1 MMSEEVVVMSPAKA
15 KLQLA
20 LLNSSAA
27 NLDKRDFIVRFTNAG
42 LPQEIVV
49 RLDELWDKTKLVGG
63 EVINIGR
70 IVLTKIW
77 EFVAANPNM
86 LIGAAVGAAI
96 GALANLIPFIGPM
109 LAPAAMAIGAVL
121 GGIWGFE
128 QDRANRGEVIRK
140 GPIGVAENL
149 VGLAREFLQTLR
161 WDFYCPQR
169 LFCRV
174 IQELEGRL

>member
-1 MMSEEVVVMSPAKA
+1 MSDEVVVMSPAKA

-27 NLDKRDFIVRFTNAG
+27 NLEKRDFIVRFTNAG

-49 RLDELWDKTKLVGG
+49 RLDEWWDTTKIVAG
-63 EVINIGR
+63 EIINIGR
-70 IVLTKIW
+70 IVIQKIW

-96 GALANLIPFIGPM
+96 GALVGLVPFIGPM
-109 LAPAAMAIGAVL
+109 LAPAGMTIGAVL

-128 QDRANRGEVIRK
+128 SDRENRGEIIKR

-149 VGLAREFLQTLR
+149 VGMAQEF
-161 WDFYCPQR
+161 FK
-169 LFCRV
+169 LFAG
-174 IQELEGRL
+174 ILIALKEYFTA